1 MRLIQ
6 RTREEVRATIAALSP
21 EVRARVS
28 SEWLALLERS
38 PEQDPWVHG
47 FRIVNDHGVQVG
59 LGSFKGPPV
68 DGIVEIA
75 YAVAP
80 KYQGYGYATCAARA
94 LAAHAFESGEVRTVR
109 GHTLPDGAASQ
120 RVLIKSGFSKV
131 GEVVESDDGLVWR
144 FELRRPTSGLT
155 ALSSN

>member
-1 MRLIQ
+1 MRLIP

-21 EVRARVS
+21 EVRTQVS
-28 SEWLALLERS
+28 SEWLALLENS
-38 PEQDPWVHG
+38 SEQDPWIHG
-47 FRIVNDHGVQVG
+47 FCCVNDDGLHVG

-75 YAVAP
+75 YAIAP
-80 KYQGYGYATCAARA
+80 KYQGKGYATAAARA

-109 GHTLPDGAASQ
+109 GHALPDGAASQ

-131 GEVVESDDGLVWR
+131 GEVVEPDDGLVWR
-144 FELRRPTSGLT
+144 FELRRPTSGLA

>member
-1 MRLIQ
+1 MRLIP

-21 EVRARVS
+21 EVRTQVS
-28 SEWLALLERS
+28 SEWLVLLES
-38 PEQDPWVHG
+38 SSEQDPWIHG
-47 FRIVNDHGVQVG
+47 FCCVNDDGVHVG

-80 KYQGYGYATCAARA
+80 KYQGKGYATDAARA

-120 RVLIKSGFSKV
+120 RVLIKSGFRKV
-131 GEVVESDDGLVWR
+131 GEVVVPDDGLVWR
-144 FELRRPTSGLT
+144 FELHRPTSELT

>member
-1 MRLIQ
+1 MRLIP

-21 EVRARVS
+21 EVRTQVS
-28 SEWLALLERS
+28 SEWLVLLES
-38 PEQDPWVHG
+38 SSEQDPWIHG
-47 FRIVNDHGVQVG
+47 FCCVNDDGVHVG

-80 KYQGYGYATCAARA
+80 KYQGKGYATAAARA

-120 RVLIKSGFSKV
+120 RVLIKSGFRKV
-131 GEVVESDDGLVWR
+131 GEVVVPDDGLVWR
-144 FELRRPTSGLT
+144 FELRRPTSELT

>member
-1 MRLIQ
+1 MRLMP
-6 RTREEVRATIAALSP
+6 RTREEVRATIATLSP
-21 EVRARVS
+21 EVRTQVS
-28 SEWLALLERS
+28 SEWLALLES
-38 PEQDPWVHG
+38 SSEQDPWIHG
-47 FRIVNDHGVQVG
+47 FCCVNDDGVHVG

-75 YAVAP
+75 YAIAP
-80 KYQGYGYATCAARA
+80 KYQGKGYATAAVRA
-94 LAAHAFESGEVRTVR
+94 LATHAFESGEVRTVR
-109 GHTLPDGAASQ
+109 GHTLPNGVASQ

-131 GEVVESDDGLVWR
+131 GEVVEPVDGLVWR

>member
-1 MRLIQ
+1 MRLIP
-6 RTREEVRATIAALSP
+6 RTREEVRATIATLSP
-21 EVRARVS
+21 EVRTQVS
-28 SEWLALLERS
+28 SEWLVLLES
-38 PEQDPWVHG
+38 SSEQDPWIHG
-47 FRIVNDHGVQVG
+47 FCCVNDDGVHVG

-75 YAVAP
+75 YAIAP
-80 KYQGYGYATCAARA
+80 KYQGKGYATAAARA

-120 RVLIKSGFSKV
+120 RVLIKSGFRKV
-131 GEVVESDDGLVWR
+131 GEVVVPDDGLVWR
-144 FELRRPTSGLT
+144 FELRRPTSGLA

>member
-1 MRLIQ
+1 MRLIP
-6 RTREEVRATIAALSP
+6 RTREEVRATIAALST
-21 EVRARVS
+21 EVRTKVS
-28 SEWLALLERS
+28 SEWLALLES
-38 PEQDPWVHG
+38 SSEQDPWIHG
-47 FRIVNDHGVQVG
+47 FCCVNDDGVHVG

-75 YAVAP
+75 YAIAP
-80 KYQGYGYATCAARA
+80 KYQGKGYATAAARA
-94 LAAHAFESGEVRTVR
+94 LAAHAFESGRVRTVR

-131 GEVVESDDGLVWR
+131 GEVIEPDDGLVWR
-144 FELRRPTSGLT
+144 FELRRPTSGLA

>member
-1 MRLIQ
+1 MRLIP

-21 EVRARVS
+21 EVRTQVS
-28 SEWLALLERS
+28 SEWLVLLES
-38 PEQDPWVHG
+38 SSEQDPWIHG
-47 FRIVNDHGVQVG
+47 FCCVNDDGVHVG

-80 KYQGYGYATCAARA
+80 KYQGKGYATAAARA

-120 RVLIKSGFSKV
+120 RVLIKSGFRKV
-131 GEVVESDDGLVWR
+131 GEVVVPDDGQVWR
-144 FELRRPTSGLT
+144 FELHRPTSELT